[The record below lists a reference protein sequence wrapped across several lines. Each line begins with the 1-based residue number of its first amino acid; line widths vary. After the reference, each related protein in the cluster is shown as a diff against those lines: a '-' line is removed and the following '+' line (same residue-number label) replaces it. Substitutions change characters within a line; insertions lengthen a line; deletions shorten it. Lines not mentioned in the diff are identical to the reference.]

1 MKINLFI
8 ILINN
13 TLFIIL
19 LLSNCFLPRL
29 TVLHVYNTCEMD
41 DLCIWWIL
49 MNAWAIL
56 R

>member
-1 MKINLFI
+1 MKINLVI

-13 TLFIIL
+13 TLFIIF

-29 TVLHVYNTCEMD
+29 RVLHVYNTCEMD
-41 DLCIWWIL
+41 DLCIWCIL
-49 MNAWAIL
+49 MKTWAIL